1 MTPWREFALQ
11 LGVRSSVALPLGSK
25 PGASLALLVLY
36 SRYPGGF
43 SSDAQQ
49 AFVAQLKTL
58 LDLALARLA
67 PDRPGTEVLPFTLRE
82 RWRERLAGVGVEMHY
97 QPIFALA
104 QGRVVEL
111 EALARLRD
119 VDGSLLSPGRF
130 LPALNAD
137 DLLRLFR
144 EGLRQ
149 ALAQRTTLVASGH
162 TFDITVNLPPAALYD
177 PRYAAATAAALSISQ
192 CPPRALLLEILENAS
207 EAEHALGSAVAGM
220 LALKALGVRVA
231 EDDLGAGHSSLA
243 RLRQWPFDRV
253 KIDQTLVR
261 DVAADPLRTLR
272 FIRQLTLLGQALG
285 IEVVVEGL
293 ETAGLV
299 EAALMLGADFGQ
311 GYALARPCAPAALP
325 ELLSRLHW
333 SFDAHAPRTALGA
346 LAGALLWEERFEQSA
361 EDRVDWQRIA
371 AAPCRVSAYLTQHGA
386 ADITLLNA
394 HDAMHSAAH
403 QGPRSADY
411 RASRAHFI
419 TVLIAQV
426 RAEEAARTRTP

>member
-1 MTPWREFALQ
+1 M
-11 LGVRSSVALPLGSK
+11 
-25 PGASLALLVLY
+25 
-36 SRYPGGF
+36 
-43 SSDAQQ
+43 
-49 AFVAQLKTL
+49 
-58 LDLALARLA
+58 
-67 PDRPGTEVLPFTLRE
+67 LPFTLRE
-82 RWRERLAGVGVEMHY
+82 RWRERLAGDGVEMHY

-149 ALAQRTTLVASGH
+149 ALAQRATLVASGH

-177 PRYAAATAAALSISQ
+177 PRYAAATAAALSVSK

-207 EAEHALGSAVAGM
+207 EAEHALGSAVAGV

-272 FIRQLTLLGQALG
+272 FIRQLTLLGQALS

-293 ETAGLV
+293 ETTGLV
-299 EAALMLGADFGQ
+299 EAALLLGADFGQ
-311 GYALARPCAPAALP
+311 GYALARPCAAAALP
-325 ELLSRLHW
+325 ELLAQFHW

-346 LAGALLWEERFEQSA
+346 LAATLLSEERLRGAADDPESW
-361 EDRVDWQRIA
+361 RRIA
-371 AAPCRVSAYLTQHGA
+371 AAPCPVGAYLAHPARHGA
-386 ADITLLNA
+386 ANITLISA
-394 HDAMHSAAH
+394 HAAMHGAMR

-419 TVLIAQV
+419 EVLVAQV
-426 RAEEAARTRTP
+426 RAEEVALARAT